1 MSFIGLFLI
10 FMLIQCV
17 CAHIHVCAHRYHGTC
32 VKVRGQLEES
42 VLSFHHVGSRIYL
55 SLAGLMA
62 RTFTP

>member
-17 CAHIHVCAHRYHGTC
+17 CAHIHVFAYPYHDTC

-42 VLSFHHVGSRIYL
+42 ALSFHLVGSRIYL
-55 SLAGLMA
+55 SLAGLVA